1 MAFIFRFSANEMGS
15 ITFTGNTL
23 GLSRSESSARPAPG
37 TFGAI
42 GAFTTID
49 TSSQYF
55 TFPPGTTGD
64 FNANRSSAVL
74 RLPPGSSVLYA
85 ELVWGGTFA
94 NSGANLSAFINKP
107 INFTTPDNFTFTVS
121 QDPATAFQE
130 TILAPDQVYVRS
142 ADVTSIVQSQGA
154 GTYTVGGVV
163 GTINLED
170 IVATNCCG
178 WTLCVAFQNPSLPFR
193 NLSIDVGAVVIRQF
207 SAGSRI
213 IIGGFGTPLSGPLSG
228 RLAIA
233 ALEGDA
239 DIPGEQVLFGPNSSS
254 MTLLSGP
261 NNFINNFFAS
271 QINDDNGLL
280 DTSGTFGFRNQING
294 TPGSNVVGGRQGL
307 DITNVDVSA
316 TLVQNQTQA
325 ELLFRTD
332 QESYVP
338 IAFGLIIDINAPQ
351 IEITKTVDTTQAIL
365 GKVLTYFVE
374 ISNTGSTNADVSF
387 LDVLPSGTLFLPN
400 SVFMNGIQL
409 PDANP
414 SAGIL
419 LGNVVSGTV
428 IELTFQVKVISR
440 PPDDVIVNNSQA
452 DFSFQAIADGPII
465 EGSVSSNE
473 VVTPF
478 LAAELN
484 LVKTVFPESAA
495 PGEPVFYTFLIENIG
510 ARVLTDIRIMDP
522 LLGFEQ
528 TISSLDPGT
537 STSLFLDFIV
547 PAGTPAKEVLR
558 NTATATSN
566 EADPVEATAQITV
579 LPAYEL
585 KMIKRPD
592 RFTVQP
598 GEAVNFT
605 LEVTN
610 LSNAPLSNI
619 IVSDSITGF
628 TSVVPFMA
636 SLEVR
641 SFEVPFTVPT
651 GVPAGSILSNVATAD
666 SNETGPVSDT
676 AEIVIGVLPQLT
688 IFKSV
693 NPSTAAPGQ
702 MVSYTITVVNEGNSL
717 LTNVHLTDPFL
728 RVDQTFD
735 LNPGDSFRLLIPF
748 AVPSTSA
755 QGEVIRNIASV
766 TSDQTAQAFA
776 NADLVV
782 LGQSS
787 LSLTKTASPSSAVP
801 GSTITYTFRIE
812 NSGTTKLNNVV
823 LSDPL
828 LGVKERFG
836 TLTPGEFRTIV
847 FRFTIPLDAV
857 ASFVNTAIVSGDFGD
872 FTVSATDDALVEL
885 LQPAFVLT
893 KTVEPEQAPPGGTV
907 IFSYAITNTGSIPL
921 TNITLSDPMLGFAQT
936 ISVLAPGATES
947 GTIPFVIPAD
957 TLAGTS
963 FTNLFT
969 AAPTEAEAQE
979 SSATVAVLAAP
990 YISLVKTTNRATA
1003 LPGEIVVFT
1012 ITVANTGNQALTSV
1026 GVGDTLLSLDAILPT
1041 LNVGESQSFVIP
1053 FEIPAGTPS
1062 GTILSNIS
1070 TATSDQTESVE
1081 SVARV
1086 IVDADPL
1093 TINVT
1098 KTASKTT
1105 AAPGD
1110 TIQYTISATNPN
1122 EIALSNAV
1130 LSDELLGIIE
1140 NLGTLLPGE
1149 IRTLNFIFEVPATML
1164 AGTEIVNTTVIR
1176 SDQTNS
1182 AEATVLT
1189 SVIGVPAI
1197 SLAKKFSPSEGRPGE
1212 TVNVILTLRNIGNT
1226 DLTNIMLR
1234 DEAIGLEIA
1243 IPVLSSGSE
1252 QRLSF
1257 PFVIPNIQA
1266 TTVITNTATVST
1278 DQTGVSQASG
1288 ELNVLARLRANFVK
1302 NVDRRIASPGETVT
1316 FTFLFQNLSNT
1327 ALTNVRFE
1335 DSMLGIVQTAADLPP
1350 DILISASRTF
1360 TIPPGTP
1367 GGTILRNIAVIE
1379 TAEIPRIESEESVKV
1394 ADRPELELRKAV
1406 FPERAVP
1413 GQEVFYFLEG
1423 TNTGNVP
1430 LKNIHF
1436 SDPLLSFQGVV
1447 ANQEP
1452 GVTLFIVLPFIV
1464 PPHAVPGE
1472 RVMNTLFVQI
1482 PGRPL
1487 QTVSAVLSVIAPPLS
1502 ILKESSAAE
1511 VFVSDTF
1518 RYTLKISNT
1527 GEITAR
1533 EIVVTDLLQEG
1544 IKFVANSVMIN
1555 GVPSPGLNPERGIAL
1570 GNLLSDQ
1577 TILLSF
1583 EVQAVFVP
1591 STKKVNNL
1599 ALASFLPGLSRQRQ
1613 NISSNIVIVR
1623 VNEHEE

>member
-1 MAFIFRFSANEMGS
+1 MGS

-42 GAFTTID
+42 GAFITID

-294 TPGSNVVGGRQGL
+294 TPGSNVVGGRQGM

-316 TLVQNQTQA
+316 TLVHNQTQA

-351 IEITKTVDTTQAIL
+351 IEITKTVDTAQAIL
-365 GKVLTYFVE
+365 GQVLTYFVE

-387 LDVLPSGTLFLPN
+387 LDVIPPGTLFLPN
-400 SVFMNGIQL
+400 SVFINGAQL
-409 PDANP
+409 PDADP
-414 SAGIL
+414 SAGIV

-428 IELTFQVKVISR
+428 IELTFQVKVTSR
-440 PPDDVIVNNSQA
+440 PPDDVIINSSQVY
-452 DFSFQAIADGPII
+452 FSFQAIADGPII

-473 VVTPF
+473 VITPF

-484 LVKTVFPESAA
+484 LVKTVLPGSAA
-495 PGEPVFYTFLIENIG
+495 PGEPVFYTFLIENTG

-528 TISSLDPGT
+528 SISSLDPGT

-547 PAGTPAKEVLR
+547 PAGTPAEEVLR
-558 NTATATSN
+558 NTATATAN

-610 LSNAPLSNI
+610 LSNAPLSNM

-676 AEIVIGVLPQLT
+676 AEIIIGALPQLT
-688 IFKSV
+688 IVKSV

-702 MVSYTITVVNEGNSL
+702 LVSYTITVVNEGNSL
-717 LTNVHLTDPFL
+717 LTNVHLMDSFL
-728 RVDQTFD
+728 GVDQTFD

-748 AVPSTSA
+748 VAPVTST

-766 TSDQTAQAFA
+766 TSDQTEQAFA
-776 NADLVV
+776 IADFVV

-787 LSLTKTASPSSAVP
+787 LSLTKTAAPSSAAP
-801 GSTITYTFRIE
+801 GSTITYTFRVE
-812 NSGTTKLNNVV
+812 NSGTTRLTNVV

-828 LGVKERFG
+828 LGVKERIG

-847 FRFTIPLDAV
+847 FHFTIPLDAA
-857 ASFVNTAIVSGDFGD
+857 ASFVNTAIVSGNFGD
-872 FTVSATDDALVEL
+872 FTVSAEDDALVEL
-885 LQPAFVLT
+885 LQPAFALT

-907 IFSYAITNTGSIPL
+907 IFTYAVTNTGSVPL
-921 TNITLSDPMLGFAQT
+921 TNIVLSDPMLQFSQT
-936 ISVLAPGATES
+936 LSLLAPGASES
-947 GTIPFVIPAD
+947 GAIPFTIPANS
-957 TLAGTS
+957 LAGTS
-963 FTNLFT
+963 FTNLFI
-969 AAPTEAEAQE
+969 AAPAEAEAQE
-979 SSATVAVLAAP
+979 SSATVNVLAAP
-990 YISLVKTTNRATA
+990 NISLIKTTDRAAA

-1012 ITVANTGNQALTSV
+1012 ITVTNTGNQVLTSV
-1026 GVGDTLLSLDAILPT
+1026 GVGDTLISLDAILPT
-1041 LNVGESQSFVIP
+1041 LNVGESQSFVVP

-1062 GTILSNIS
+1062 GTIISNIS
-1070 TATSDQTESVE
+1070 TAVSDQTESVE

-1093 TINVT
+1093 TIGVT
-1098 KTASKTT
+1098 KTASLTA

-1110 TIQYTISATNPN
+1110 TIQYTISVTNPN
-1122 EIALSNAV
+1122 ETALSNVV
-1130 LSDELLGIIE
+1130 LTDELLGIVEI
-1140 NLGTLLPGE
+1140 LGTLLPEE
-1149 IRTLNFIFEVPATML
+1149 IRTLNFIFEVPLTML
-1164 AGTEIVNTTVIR
+1164 AGTEIVNTTVVS
-1176 SDQTNS
+1176 SDQTAP
-1182 AEATVLT
+1182 AEATVVT
-1189 SVIGVPAI
+1189 SVIGVSAI
-1197 SLAKKFSPSEGRPGE
+1197 SLDKKFSPSEGRPGE
-1212 TVNVILTLRNIGNT
+1212 TVNVILTLRNTGNT
-1226 DLTNIMLR
+1226 LLTNIMLR
-1234 DEAIGLEIA
+1234 DEVIGLA
-1243 IPVLSSGSE
+1243 FTLPVLSSGSE

-1257 PFVIPNIQA
+1257 PFVIPNVQA
-1266 TTVITNTATVST
+1266 NTILTNTATVST

-1302 NVDRRIASPGETVT
+1302 DVDRRIAGPGETVT
-1316 FTFLFQNLSNT
+1316 FTFFFQNLSNT
-1327 ALTNVRFE
+1327 PLTHVRFE
-1335 DSMLGIVQTAADLPP
+1335 DPLLGIVQTAADLPP
-1350 DILISASRTF
+1350 DVLISASRTF
-1360 TIPPGTP
+1360 TIPQGTP

-1379 TAEIPRIESEESVKV
+1379 TAEIPRIESEVSVIV
-1394 ADRPELELRKAV
+1394 ADVAKLELRKAV

-1423 TNTGNVP
+1423 TNTGNVT
-1430 LKNIHF
+1430 LNNIRF

-1447 ANQEP
+1447 ATQDP

-1464 PPHAVPGE
+1464 PSNVVPGE
-1472 RVMNTLFVQI
+1472 KIINNLFVQL

-1487 QTVSAVLSVIAPPLS
+1487 QTVSAALTVVAPPLS
-1502 ILKESSAAE
+1502 ILKESSAVA

-1518 RYTLKISNT
+1518 RYTLRVSNT

-1533 EIVVTDLLQEG
+1533 EILLTDLLQDG
-1544 IKFVANSVMIN
+1544 IRFIPNSVIIDGM
-1555 GVPSPGLNPERGIAL
+1555 PSPEANPESGISL
-1570 GNLLSDQ
+1570 GNLLPNR

-1583 EVQAVFVP
+1583 EVQAVYVP

-1599 ALASFLPGLSRQRQ
+1599 ALAFFFPGLSRRQ
-1613 NISSNIVIVR
+1613 QSISSNIVTVQ